1 MKDLEREYP
10 ALKRDRIQRETKT
23 RNRKYLII
31 LIGAALGILVRVLFF
46 F

>member
-1 MKDLEREYP
+1 MRDIEREYP
-10 ALKRDRIQRETKT
+10 ALKKDRIHRETKT

-31 LIGAALGILVRVLFF
+31 LIGVSLGILTRVIFF